1 LDREKL
7 TVNLSTRHWIF
18 LGLFVVIVAA
28 MLLNLSLDTIPSTET
43 TKFHSFLDSLPAGST
58 VIVSFDHEASALPE
72 IRPLAVAVLRH
83 LFAHDHKLIGV
94 ALLAEGT
101 GIGNQL
107 MEDIAGEY
115 DKSYGSDF
123 VYLGYQPQP
132 IAAIISMGE
141 SLKKTYP
148 SDYFARPYD
157 SLPLLAAVTNLSQ
170 VAAVVSIADGN
181 LTTHWIEYGHAR
193 FGVPVVGAVTG
204 AMMTS
209 YDPYLASGQLAAMVG
224 GLRGAAEYETLIGHR
239 GSGAR
244 GMLAQTIGHL
254 YVIAMILAGN
264 IIYVVARRRGRGGR

>member
-1 LDREKL
+1 MIPM
-7 TVNLSTRHWIF
+7 SIRHWIF
-18 LGLFVVIVAA
+18 LGLLLVIVAA
-28 MLLNLSLDTIPSTET
+28 MLANISLVTIPSAESI
-43 TKFHSFLDSLPAGST
+43 KFHDFLDSLPAGST

-72 IRPLAVAVLRH
+72 IRPLSVAVLRH
-83 LFAHDHKLIGV
+83 LFSHGHKLIGL

-101 GIGNQL
+101 GIGNQM
-107 MEDIAGEY
+107 MEQVAGEY
-115 DKSYGSDF
+115 HKSYGSDY

-141 SLKKTYP
+141 SLKKTFP
-148 SDYFARPYD
+148 TDYFSRPYD
-157 SLPLLAAVTNLSQ
+157 SLAILSSVTNLAQ

-193 FGVPVVGAVTG
+193 YNVPVVGAVTG

-224 GLRGAAEYETLIGHR
+224 GLRGAAEYETLIGQR

-244 GMLAQTIGHL
+244 GMLAQTTGHL

-264 IIYVVARRRGRGGR
+264 IIYFVARRRGRGGR